1 MKVTNLITQ
10 RNNLKQL
17 SILSLKSRQY
27 ISNYPHT
34 NNHNKLGSKIHI
46 TMGMKYQTNLT
57 NYSLCPILLV
67 HYRELGHAI
76 NAYFLRTFDWICNIT
91 PYSLHV

>member
-1 MKVTNLITQ
+1 
-10 RNNLKQL
+10 
-17 SILSLKSRQY
+17 
-27 ISNYPHT
+27 
-34 NNHNKLGSKIHI
+34 
-46 TMGMKYQTNLT
+46 MGMKYQTNLT

-76 NAYFLRTFDWICNIT
+76 NAYSLRTFDWICNIT